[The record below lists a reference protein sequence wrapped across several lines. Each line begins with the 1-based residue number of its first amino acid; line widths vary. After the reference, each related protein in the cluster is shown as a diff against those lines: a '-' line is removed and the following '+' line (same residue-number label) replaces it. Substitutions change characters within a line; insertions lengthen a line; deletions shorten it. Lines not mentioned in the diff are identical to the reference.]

1 MSCIVLAIANVV
13 LLVSLSDGRSTLLT
27 LLTFVERASFGVL
40 NSRIILN
47 LRDIALENRASDT
60 RGPVTYQSMS
70 VLVAR
75 TNWNIAT
82 TADLDPVSMSTIP
95 EDKDSVV

>member
-60 RGPVTYQSMS
+60 RGTVTYQSMS

>member
-95 EDKDSVV
+95 EDKESVV